1 MGGCALLPARGSPWL
16 PGVSPVRTLCCRV
29 MSLFF
34 QCRAGPCLS
43 LEKLYKR
50 LWVLSFPGRS
60 KNHFIAINS
69 EGMSNCS
76 GALVG
81 GLVPEHGQRAQ
92 TSPHFL
98 AGQTG
103 AGFRCSYQ
111 RNRAGCPFLW
121 PGKVM
126 GCWQGF
132 GAAPK
137 GRWHHGMGGGERW
150 HWGPRWGLG
159 VYAAVPAGPGA
170 SPSRAG

>member
-16 PGVSPVRTLCCRV
+16 PGVSPVWTLGCHV

-43 LEKLYKR
+43 LEKLYNK
-50 LWVLSFPGRS
+50 LWVLSFPSRS
-60 KNHFIAINS
+60 KNHLIDGK
-69 EGMSNCS
+69 GMSNCG
-76 GALVG
+76 GALLG
-81 GLVPEHGQRAQ
+81 GLVAERGQKAQ

-103 AGFRCSYQ
+103 TGFRCSYQ
-111 RNRAGCPFLW
+111 RNRAGCPFVW
-121 PGKVM
+121 PGKVR

-137 GRWHHGMGGGERW
+137 GRWHRGVGGGDRW
-150 HWGPRWGLG
+150 PWGPQWGLG
-159 VYAAVPAGPGA
+159 VYVAVPAGPGA
-170 SPSRAG
+170 SPSWAG